1 MRFALSVHGNMINS
15 EHPET
20 GTRSGNS
27 DRILVVGTSGAGKTT
42 MARTIAQTLGRPH
55 IEFDAYRHGPN
66 WTETPDDLFRE
77 QLKEALKGDTWVA
90 DGNYTVARDVV
101 WPRATTLL
109 WLDFPIY
116 VVMWRLFWRTM
127 RRGIFRQRLWNG
139 NRESLWQHL
148 FSRQSLFLWAW
159 QTHWRRKRTLPAAL
173 AQPEHAHLDLVHL
186 RSPGAAKRW
195 LKALTS
201 Q

>member
-1 MRFALSVHGNMINS
+1 MIDS

-20 GTRSGNS
+20 ETCTGST

-109 WLDFPIY
+109 WLDYPIY

-127 RRGIFRQRLWNG
+127 RRGLFRQKLWNG

-186 RSPGAAKRW
+186 RSPGAANRW
-195 LKALTS
+195 LEALTG